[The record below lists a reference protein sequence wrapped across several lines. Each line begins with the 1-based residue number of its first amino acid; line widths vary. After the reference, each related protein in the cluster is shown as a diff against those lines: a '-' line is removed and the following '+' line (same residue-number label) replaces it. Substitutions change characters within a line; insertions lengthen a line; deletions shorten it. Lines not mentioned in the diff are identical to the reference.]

1 MRKMQEPILNE
12 LLSSTQSLVQD
23 QYGNYVIQHVLEHGR
38 SQDKS
43 VIITKMKGQIIVMSQ
58 HKFASN
64 VIEKC
69 VQYGSKAERSMIIE
83 EILGNSRNSNK
94 LVYVFRLLP
103 LSPPFYIFIFRKLSC
118 FTKS

>member
-94 LVYVFRLLP
+94 LVYAFHPAPSFSSLLY
-103 LSPPFYIFIFRKLSC
+103 FYF
-118 FTKS
+118 